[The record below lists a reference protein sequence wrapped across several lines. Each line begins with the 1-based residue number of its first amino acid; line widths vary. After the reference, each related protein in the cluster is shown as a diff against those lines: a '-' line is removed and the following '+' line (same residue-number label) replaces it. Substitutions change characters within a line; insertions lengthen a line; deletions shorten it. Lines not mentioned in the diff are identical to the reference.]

1 MATVGEKVNCVLWLA
16 ELKSVTAVRRRYQSH
31 YGKAAPHRNTIENWM
46 KKFKET
52 GSVNDRPR
60 SGRPSISLEAVTDV
74 ERAFDQSPKKSLR
87 RASSELNIPVSSVHK
102 ILKMKLHRHAYK
114 IQVVQMLWEEDF
126 NSRLDFCQIMLSH
139 IANLDNFLDEL
150 TFSDEAT
157 FHLSGKVNRHNCRI
171 WGTEKPHEIWQ
182 HERAS
187 PKINVWC
194 ALRRSRIIGPF
205 FFQETTINGDIY
217 LTMLK
222 TFLIPEL
229 QRFNILDKTIFQQ
242 DGAPCHYS
250 LAVRQFLNDTFQNKW
265 IGRCGPISWPPR
277 SPDLTPLDYFLGGH
291 VKTVFYASKP
301 RSLEELRGRIE
312 RVIREIN
319 ETQLENVFNEMRKR
333 LAQCVEKDGG
343 YVEC

>member
-1 MATVGEKVNCVLWLA
+1 M
-16 ELKSVTAVRRRYQSH
+16 
-31 YGKAAPHRNTIENWM
+31 
-46 KKFKET
+46 
-52 GSVNDRPR
+52 NDRPR

-74 ERAFDQSPKKSLR
+74 ERTFDRSPKKSLR
-87 RASSELNIPVSSVHK
+87 RASSELNIPVSSVYK

-114 IQVVQMLWEEDF
+114 IQVVQMLLEEDF
-126 NSRLDFCQIMLSH
+126 NCRLDFCQIMLSN
-139 IANLDNFLDEL
+139 IANFDNFLDEL
-150 TFSDEAT
+150 TFFDEAT
-157 FHLSGKVNRHNCRI
+157 FHLSGKMNRHSCRI
-171 WGTEKPHEIWQ
+171 WGTEKPDEIWQ
-182 HERAS
+182 LERNS

-217 LTMLK
+217 LAMLK

-250 LAVRQFLNDTFQNKW
+250 LSVRRFLNDTFQNKW
-265 IGRCGPISWPPR
+265 IGRCGPISWPLR
-277 SPDLTPLDYFLGGH
+277 SPDLTPLDYFLWGH
-291 VKTVFYASKP
+291 VKTVVYASKP

-312 RVIREIN
+312 RTIREIN
-319 ETQLENVFNEMRKR
+319 EPQLENVFMEMRNR
-333 LAQCVEKDGG
+333 LAQYCVEKDGG